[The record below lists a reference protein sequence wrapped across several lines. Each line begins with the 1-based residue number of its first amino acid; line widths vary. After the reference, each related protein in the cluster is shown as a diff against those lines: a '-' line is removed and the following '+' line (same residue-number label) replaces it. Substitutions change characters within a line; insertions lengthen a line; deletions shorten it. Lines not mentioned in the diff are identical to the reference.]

1 MSSLRGYGGV
11 EMPGINFVP
20 LNVYF
25 DNERLNNIRLSWV
38 ISVQLPSLQGYLN
51 TKLILVLQIFKLQS
65 FAFGL
70 QLYQF
75 LQKIFQL
82 NTKPKGKEKDKEM
95 LKYSLFSFLSGA
107 IFSHRL
113 PMGLVL
119 NRRTL
124 VAAAFCE
131 TYNIRIVKKYNQ
143 FIVFF
148 ET

>member
-1 MSSLRGYGGV
+1 
-11 EMPGINFVP
+11 
-20 LNVYF
+20 
-25 DNERLNNIRLSWV
+25 
-38 ISVQLPSLQGYLN
+38 
-51 TKLILVLQIFKLQS
+51 
-65 FAFGL
+65 
-70 QLYQF
+70 
-75 LQKIFQL
+75 
-82 NTKPKGKEKDKEM
+82 M

-124 VAAAFCE
+124 VAAAFYE